1 MDHAH
6 GYGEDPAIYIAGSS
20 LSVRIYVVCQPV
32 LMTYEDSA
40 EERTTFA
47 GSEKIELHGT
57 HGNLIK

>member
-1 MDHAH
+1 MVM
-6 GYGEDPAIYIAGSS
+6 
-20 LSVRIYVVCQPV
+20 VRIYVVCQPV

-40 EERTTFA
+40 EERSMFA